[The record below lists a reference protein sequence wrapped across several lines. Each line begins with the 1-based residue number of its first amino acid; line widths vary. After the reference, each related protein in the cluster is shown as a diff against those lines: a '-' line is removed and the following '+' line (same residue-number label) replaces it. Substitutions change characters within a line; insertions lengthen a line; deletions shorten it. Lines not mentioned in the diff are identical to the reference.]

1 MPQPTGNLAEM
12 LDTRKPPIAFPGD
25 RLSNWDTF
33 RSSPDRVLVVA
44 ADQVEDGRI
53 RTGLANDGV
62 SVFTLHCGRCPTE
75 REFLTQIGAAFAF
88 PDYYGHNLDAL
99 DECLFSPDYLGN
111 VHAVFV
117 FSQAQLLLAE
127 ESKHIGV
134 IADIIATAGCA
145 WNQIAAKYGQQF
157 YAVVLV
163 DDINC
168 TVAQAIL
175 AAKERV
181 DLSADYVGDGPWE
194 PWQL

>member
-1 MPQPTGNLAEM
+1 MK
-12 LDTRKPPIAFPGD
+12 DTRKPPTSFPAN
-25 RLSNWDTF
+25 RLANWETF
-33 RSSPDRVLVVA
+33 ITSPDRVIVAA

-62 SVFTLHCGRCPTE
+62 SAFTLHCGRCSTKKD
-75 REFLTQIGAAFAF
+75 FLIQVGAAFSF

-99 DECLFSPDYLGN
+99 NECLFSPDYLGN

-117 FSQAQLLLAE
+117 FTQAQLLLADE
-127 ESKHIGV
+127 PKHIDK

-145 WNQIAAKYGQQF
+145 WNQLAAKHGQQF
-157 YAVVLV
+157 YTVVLV

-168 TVAQAIL
+168 TVAKAVL
-175 AAKERV
+175 AAKE
-181 DLSADYVGDGPWE
+181 SADTTLDYIGDGLWG